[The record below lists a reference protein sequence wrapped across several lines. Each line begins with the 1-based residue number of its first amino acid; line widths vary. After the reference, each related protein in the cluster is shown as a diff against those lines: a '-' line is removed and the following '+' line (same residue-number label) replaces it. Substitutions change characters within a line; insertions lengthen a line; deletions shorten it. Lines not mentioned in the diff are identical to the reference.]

1 MTMKRLVLEIGT
13 GNDLHGGDYTKA
25 AVRAVQDAVH
35 HSSLTMVRSLG
46 LDRDEIEV
54 RVTIGVQR
62 PDGIDAEAVKRTLP
76 MGRVSVDAVI
86 GGLDVPDDAANDRA
100 VIASAAVEV
109 WADLPD

>member
-1 MTMKRLVLEIGT
+1 MAMKRLILEIGT

-25 AVRAVQDAVH
+25 AVRAVLDAVH

-54 RVTIGVQR
+54 RVTIGVQQ
-62 PDGIDAEAVKRTLP
+62 PDRIDADAIKQILP
-76 MGRVSVDAVI
+76 MGKVSVAAVK
-86 GGLDVPDDAANDRA
+86 GGLDVPDDPANDRA